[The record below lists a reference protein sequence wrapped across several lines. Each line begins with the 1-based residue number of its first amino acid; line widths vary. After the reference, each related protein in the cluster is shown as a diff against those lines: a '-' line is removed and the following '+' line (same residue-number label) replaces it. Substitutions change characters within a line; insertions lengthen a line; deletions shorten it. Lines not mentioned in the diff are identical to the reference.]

1 MIEVYW
7 INRRKQEEKLHRFID
22 GKQFLDKKR
31 KLRAYVEGNVFY
43 WRPDHP
49 AMTLQDDNAIVATE
63 TGEAL
68 EYLRDFK
75 IYALDNS
82 IRCELSKETGDILD
96 NNGEIRFKLKKKFLY
111 FNPF

>member
-43 WRPDHP
+43 
-49 AMTLQDDNAIVATE
+49 
-63 TGEAL
+63 
-68 EYLRDFK
+68 
-75 IYALDNS
+75 
-82 IRCELSKETGDILD
+82 
-96 NNGEIRFKLKKKFLY
+96 
-111 FNPF
+111 